1 MRTAIYASL
10 ITLLCLCGLASA
22 DGGANHQ
29 VRTLEFG
36 SSGGNVNDIS
46 NAFCCSGTLGAL
58 LTNGTNQYIL
68 SNNHVL
74 GRSGQAVPGEDVSQP
89 GRIDNNCAPGEIVG
103 DFTAAPLLGP
113 SNVDAAVAQLRAG
126 TMKSDG
132 SILDIG
138 VISNVVQPAALGL
151 AVKKSGRTTGL
162 TSSTVTSIN
171 TDVVIQYQEGCGKGK
186 KFRVTYNDQVVIGGS
201 GFSAGGDSG
210 SLIVTNNAC
219 PQPVALLYAGSST
232 STIGNP
238 IGEVLTQ
245 IGSTLGTPVQ
255 FVGTT
260 CSAGFT
266 TSSAGPTQAELT
278 RVRNVK
284 NRHKGNMLELPGIL
298 GVGVG
303 GADDNPTEA
312 VIVVYVERGRQLPGA
327 IANRVDGVRVK
338 VVNTEEF
345 TAFGDK
351 QWGRSN

>member
-1 MRTAIYASL
+1 
-10 ITLLCLCGLASA
+10 
-22 DGGANHQ
+22 
-29 VRTLEFG
+29 
-36 SSGGNVNDIS
+36 
-46 NAFCCSGTLGAL
+46 

-74 GRSGQAVPGEDVSQP
+74 GRSGQAVAGEDVSQP
-89 GRIDNNCAPGEIVG
+89 GLIDNNCAAATIVG

-113 SNVDAAVAQLRAG
+113 SNVDAAVAQLRTG
-126 TMKSDG
+126 TMDANG

-138 VISNVVQPAALGL
+138 QISSVVRAPALGL

-171 TDVVIQYQEGCGKGK
+171 TDVRVQYQKGCGKGK
-186 KFRVTYNDQVVIGGS
+186 KFTVTFNDQVVIGGS

-219 PQPVALLYAGSST
+219 AQPVALLYAGSST

-245 IGSTLGTPVQ
+245 VGAALGGSVQ
-255 FVGTT
+255 FVGAT
-260 CSAGFT
+260 CSSSFT
-266 TSSAGPTQAELT
+266 TSSAGPTEAELT
-278 RVRNVK
+278 RARNIK

-303 GADDNPTEA
+303 VADDNPTEA
-312 VIVVYVERGRQLPGA
+312 VIVVYVERGRPRPGV
-327 IANRVDGVRVK
+327 IADRVDGVRVK

-351 QWGRSN
+351 AWGR